1 MNGASTVSQSSSQ
14 SGWRSLLHLPHYFWV
29 GLLLAGLLGALYW
42 VSRPAPLPGGIFVSH
57 AELTLADQSGRAGR
71 QVKLPHI
78 LDDENDYWRGQ
89 VNYRVTWPMAWNY
102 PPQTERPLALLLPR
116 VGTRFR
122 VLLNGNELYNVGWYA
137 PRGVTVNAAWMP
149 YFIPLPSRLL
159 AHDPADNRLDIQVEG
174 ELLER
179 SGLWPLQ
186 IGEYDTIRQRYDT
199 LYWWQVTGTWMM
211 GMTVVLMALM
221 STFLWLFMRERLF
234 GLMALASLAHT
245 VRLVLSVLIEPPL
258 SFDAYFLIHR
268 IAFTLYCGFLLLFI
282 EDLFG
287 YKLRLSRGLSY
298 AVIAIG
304 PLWMLA
310 TLVTREYDLYRIWT
324 GILALTGII
333 VFVQVMLRTRLGRD
347 MSRDQILVMMVSV
360 FTLCTGI
367 RDFLVVEL
375 NFPGDADLRWM
386 SLGSLALM
394 FTLGWVLLQ
403 RSTASIREVRHL
415 NATLAKKV
423 AAREREL
430 RTAFDQLRH
439 SEQQRAIE
447 HERRRLMRDM
457 HDGLGSQLVQ
467 TLNLVRSAPQRLDA
481 NSVATMINHALE
493 ELRITL
499 DSLEPMDG
507 DLPTILG
514 TLRRRVMPALEGAG
528 IALDWAVEEVPTIA
542 TLDSKGVMHLFRC
555 VQEILANVVKHA
567 RATRVTVRTWHEGS
581 TVYLSVTDNGV
592 GLPNPLS
599 PAPTSQGGGRGLKN
613 IQDRAERIGALVRFY
628 DAAPG
633 VGVEFAFSTL
643 GSWSTSGPATDWHAT
658 QIP

>member
-1 MNGASTVSQSSSQ
+1 MLTSFRDA
-14 SGWRSLLHLPHYFWV
+14 WRALLRLPHYFWV
-29 GLLLAGLLGALYW
+29 GILLSCLLGALYW
-42 VSRPAPLPGGIFVSH
+42 VSRPAPLPGGIFVAQ
-57 AELTLADQSGRAGR
+57 AELTLADQSTRAGR

-78 LDDENDYWRGQ
+78 LDDEDDYWHGQ

-102 PPQTERPLALLLPR
+102 PPQTDQPLALLLPR

-122 VLLNGNELYNVGWYA
+122 VLLNGSELFNVGWYT
-137 PRGVTVNAAWMP
+137 PRNATINAAWMP
-149 YFIPLPSRLL
+149 YFIPLPTRLL
-159 AHDPADNRLDIQVEG
+159 ARDAADNRLDIQVEG

-186 IGEYDTIRQRYDT
+186 IGAYDPIRQRYDT

-211 GMTVVLMALM
+211 AMTVVLMALM

-234 GLMALASLAHT
+234 GLMALASVAHSI
-245 VRLVLSVLIEPPL
+245 RLVLSVMIEPPL
-258 SFDAYFLIHR
+258 PFDAYFLVHR

-298 AVIAIG
+298 AVLAIG

-347 MSRDQILVMMVSV
+347 MSRDQVLVMMVSV
-360 FTLCTGI
+360 FTLATGI

-481 NSVATMINHALE
+481 DSVATMINHALE

-528 IALDWAVEEVPTIA
+528 IALDWEVEEVPAIA

-567 RATRVTVRTWHEGS
+567 RANRVIVRTWHESS

-592 GLPNPLS
+592 GLPADLS
-599 PAPTSQGGGRGLKN
+599 PGPTSNGGGRGLKN
-613 IQDRAERIGALVRFY
+613 IRDRAERIGAQVRFI
-628 DAAPG
+628 DAEPG
-633 VGVEFAFSTL
+633 VGVEFAFSTAMV
-643 GSWSTSGPATDWHAT
+643 WSPSGPGTDWQHSHL
-658 QIP
+658 P